1 MAGSFPS
8 SRPDWSNLD
17 VIHRGVLPPRSYFF
31 LYENESSALC
41 GSHDL
46 SRSLSLSGVWK
57 FHHSANPFEAPQQ
70 FENPAY
76 DTSKWKD
83 IQVPGHWQLQGW
95 GNPHYSNINYIIP
108 VDPPNVPFDSNETG
122 SYVRKFSV
130 PTDFAGEQ
138 LRLRFEGVDSAFH
151 VYVNGVMVGYS
162 QGSRNPAEFD
172 ITSTIDFT
180 KGNVVAVRVY
190 QFCDG
195 TYLEDQDQWRMSG
208 IFRDVLL
215 LAFPKDHINDF
226 QVQTLLDDDF
236 KNADLRVKVV
246 TEGEGFISL
255 KLLNSSGATVATESK
270 QASNPSTIFTIAIT
284 GPKKWSAEDPYLYK
298 LVLSFGG
305 RFVVQNV
312 GFRKVEIKD
321 GIFRVNGK
329 RIVLRGTNRHEH
341 HPVHGR
347 AVPYD
352 FMKHDLLL
360 MKKHNIN
367 AIRTAHQPPDPRF
380 FSLADELGFWV
391 IDEADLECHGFCV
404 IDRLAMSEEE
414 RKLPYAEKQA
424 LIYTRPGRFTTDN
437 PDWRDHHV
445 DRAVQL
451 SMRDK
456 NHPSVVMWSLGN
468 EAFYGC
474 NIKSMYDA
482 IRALDTTRPIHYEGD
497 RQGETVDLLSKMYLS
512 IEELVSLGK
521 ELNFTRP
528 LILCEYIHAMG
539 NGPGNIKEYID
550 AFYTYPRLQGGCAW
564 EWANHG
570 LDTKDPRTR
579 GRFYAYGG
587 DFKEEPND
595 YNFVLDGMCFSDHTP
610 TPGLIEYKKAI
621 EPVQLKGFADRKLMI
636 VNRYDLVTL
645 DHLKCE
651 GLLVADGYKRS
662 LGEIPIPAGIVPHTT
677 AELTL
682 PELDIFEV
690 KGEVYLQLNF
700 SLKKAT
706 VWADNNHLL
715 SSSQLQLRAAT
726 KDASTAAA
734 TNMPAPT
741 LDTTHTTLTIT
752 TAGSTWVF
760 SLIFGKLTS
769 WNKSKTEL
777 FHSNL
782 GPEFDVNR
790 AETDNDR
797 RHDAVDWRE
806 KFVHLS
812 KAHTKS
818 VEWSVN
824 ASTSSI
830 EVIVETR
837 LAPLA
842 LSWCINIITKYTFR
856 SDGSLNIHCS
866 GNPAGETLP
875 LTLPRIGF
883 TLGLPQTFDKVEW
896 FGRGPG
902 ESYKDKKFSQ
912 LYGNWT
918 STVDDLFVNYEFP
931 QEGSNRTDVRWVKL
945 GSGEASLK
953 AKFGTQDGFSFT
965 ASHYTWTD
973 LYESKH
979 PHDLREKK
987 KDYVVLRLDPDHHGL
1002 GSGSCGPKTREEYA
1016 LKPRAFEFEIE
1027 LE

>member
-1 MAGSFPS
+1 MAGRFPS
-8 SRPDWSNLD
+8 SRPDWSNID
-17 VIHRGVLPPRSYFF
+17 IIHRGVLSPRSYFF
-31 LYENESSALC
+31 LYENEASALT
-41 GSHDL
+41 GSQDQ
-46 SRSLSLSGVWK
+46 SRSIYLSGVWK
-57 FHHSANPFEAPQQ
+57 FQHSVNPFEAPQQ
-70 FENPAY
+70 FENSTY

-108 VDPPNVPFDSNETG
+108 ANPPNVPFDSNETG

-151 VYVNGVMVGYS
+151 VYVNGFMVGYS

-172 ITSTIDFT
+172 ITSIVNFAEE
-180 KGNVVAVRVY
+180 NVVAVRVY

-208 IFRDVLL
+208 IFRDVLI
-215 LAFPKDHINDF
+215 LAFPKNHISDF

-236 KNADLRVKVV
+236 KNADLVVKVA
-246 TEGEGFISL
+246 TKGQGLIGL
-255 KLLNSSGATVATESK
+255 KLLDSRGATVATKSE
-270 QASNPSTIFTIAIT
+270 QASNLSTTLTIAIT
-284 GPKKWSAEDPYLYK
+284 EPKKWSAEEPYLYK

-305 RFVVQNV
+305 RFIVQNV

-321 GIFRVNGK
+321 
-329 RIVLRGTNRHEH
+329 VLRGVNRHEH

-352 FMKHDLLL
+352 FLKNDLLL
-360 MKKHNIN
+360 MKKYNIN
-367 AIRTAHQPPDPRF
+367 AIRTAHQPPDPRL

-391 IDEADLECHGFCV
+391 IDEADLECHGFCA
-404 IDRLAMSEEE
+404 IDKLTLSEEE
-414 RKLPYAEKQA
+414 KNLPYAEKQA

-437 PDWRDHHV
+437 PDWKDQHV

-451 SMRDK
+451 CMRDK
-456 NHPSVVMWSLGN
+456 NHPSVVIWSLGN
-468 EAFYGC
+468 ESFYGR

-482 IRALDTTRPIHYEGD
+482 IRAIDTTRPIHYEGD
-497 RQGETVDLLSKMYLS
+497 RLGETVDLLSKMYLS
-512 IEELVSLGK
+512 IEELISFG
-521 ELNFTRP
+521 EEPNFTKP

-550 AFYTYPRLQGGCAW
+550 AFYAYPRLQGGCAW

-570 LDTKDPRTR
+570 LDVK
-579 GRFYAYGG
+579 GSLVHGQSYAYGG

-595 YNFVLDGMCFSDHTP
+595 YNFILDGMCFSDHTP

-621 EPVQLKGFADRKLMI
+621 EPVQLQSFADGKLTI
-636 VNRYDLVTL
+636 ANRYDLVTL
-645 DHLKCE
+645 DHLNCD
-651 GLLVADGYKRS
+651 GFLVADGYKNP
-662 LGEIPIPAGIVPHTT
+662 LGEIPIPTGIAPHTT
-677 AELTL
+677 AEIAL
-682 PELDIFEV
+682 PELDAVGV
-690 KGEVYLQLNF
+690 KGEIYLQLNF
-700 SLKKAT
+700 SLKEAT
-706 VWADNNHLL
+706 AWADSSHLL
-715 SSSQLQLRAAT
+715 SSSQLQLRAPT
-726 KDASTAAA
+726 KGASTAV
-734 TNMPAPT
+734 TTDIPAPT
-741 LDTTHTTLTIT
+741 LDITPTTLTIV
-752 TAGSTWVF
+752 AAESTWVF
-760 SLIFGKLTS
+760 SLTSGKLTS
-769 WNKSKTEL
+769 WIKSKIEL
-777 FHSNL
+777 FHSHL
-782 GPEFDVNR
+782 GPEFDINR

-797 RHDAVDWRE
+797 RHDAVDWKE

-812 KAHTKS
+812 KAYTHS
-818 VEWSVN
+818 VEWFTN
-824 ASTSSI
+824 ALTSSV

-837 LAPLA
+837 LAPLV
-842 LSWCINIITKYTFR
+842 LSWSINIITKYTFR
-856 SDGSLNIHCS
+856 GDGSLNIHCS
-866 GNPAGETLP
+866 GNPAGENLP

-883 TLGLPQTFDKVEW
+883 TLGLPQQFDKVEW

-902 ESYKDKKFSQ
+902 ESYKDKKLSQ

-918 STVDDLFVNYEFP
+918 STVDELFVNYEFP

-945 GSGEASLK
+945 DSGEASLK
-953 AKFGTQDGFSFT
+953 AMFGTQDGFSFM
-965 ASHYTWTD
+965 ASHYTWKD

-987 KDYVVLRLDPDHHGL
+987 KDYIVLRLDPDHHGL

-1016 LKPRAFEFEIE
+1016 LKPRSFEFEIR